1 MANLPRPGIINLDF
15 ADVSRMAQDIQA
27 NDPLR
32 QLLGQ
37 GSQFLR
43 TRDDRI
49 KYDRALAELEGR
61 DISDES
67 TTTGEGVGKAYDWL
81 KKNSGKA
88 YDTVK
93 EYGSKIVPTDF
104 TFKNPFVTEE
114 VAYEEG
120 DRIESPIFDGEM
132 SREDG
137 LAGGMSREDTMSRL
151 PAPMQTGTKTIFPT
165 TVVGKD
171 RKVEATRGEE
181 GKTTSAPYLDEY
193 QNELA
198 GGMSRESDGMT
209 KFSPEGERVSF
220 PTTVVGAEIA
230 SPVEGREVS
239 ATKLEAPMAVKRP
252 RSDAEIWSELNRL
265 NSQRAGFD
273 YNRIK
278 AEQQLANEVSKKV
291 TEQKEKSDI
300 NSPVNIKE
308 MAVQFRNYAGLIG
321 STNWNNFSDTQKK
334 DILAGYKGLHTQL
347 AKTELGRALIG
358 QVEAETPDAKNIVD
372 TDKTTTTGLDNEGLT
387 QQIKNQ
393 FATLDKPETE
403 TIENLGIIKK
413 TLEEAR
419 KKAGVSET
427 DTDYI
432 MLKQF
437 IDDTAKERAEFARE
451 KYTKGKES
459 RAEQLDKSEKAA
471 DYGLMVSGLETLK
484 NKPSDATTLNSV
496 LTSLLRIESGASI
509 GSDEYVNRAKD
520 YMSPED
526 YESFVNELSS
536 PILALKDKILS
547 GTAKNDIMRI
557 QSKYIA
563 KMNADKIIKN
573 ATLVVPEEYYKIN
586 KRRINEAGG
595 SGGKSTNEPTRKNN
609 ESITEFRKRYNEWKQ
624 GKK

>member
-165 TVVGKD
+165 TVVGKN
-171 RKVEATRGEE
+171 RMVEATRGEE
-181 GKTTSAPYLDEY
+181 GETTSAPYLDEY

-220 PTTVVGAEIA
+220 PTTVVGAPSEIA
-230 SPVEGREVS
+230 SPVEGSEV
-239 ATKLEAPMAVKRP
+239 AVTKLEAPMAVKRP

-273 YNRIK
+273 YNRVK
-278 AEQQLANEVSKKV
+278 NEQTLANEMAKKQA
-291 TEQKEKSDI
+291 EQKEKADI
-300 NSPVNIKE
+300 NSTSNIKE
-308 MAVQFRNYAGLIG
+308 MAVQFRNYAGSIG
-321 STNWNNFSDTQKK
+321 STNWNNFSDAQKSE
-334 DILAGYKGLHTQL
+334 ILAGYKGLRTQL
-347 AKTELGRALIG
+347 SKTELGKALIG
-358 QVEAETPDAKNIVD
+358 EVESELETPAPLETPIDGTFDSITLQNNID
-372 TDKTTTTGLDNEGLT
+372 KAFTDEDNPKTTTVEGLAKINKMLT
-387 QQIKNQ
+387 
-393 FATLDKPETE
+393 D
-403 TIENLGIIKK
+403 
-413 TLEEAR
+413 AR
-419 KKAGVSET
+419 IKAGVPENDPT
-427 DTDYI
+427 
-432 MLKQF
+432 F
-437 IDDTAKERAEFARE
+437 
-451 KYTKGKES
+451 
-459 RAEQLDKSEKAA
+459 
-471 DYGLMVSGLETLK
+471 
-484 NKPSDATTLNSV
+484 TTLQKYIKDVASSRSELATEKKGDVKEAQQQASQQFTQFSDFYPSYKSV
-496 LTSLLRIESGASI
+496 VSIQKDPSNATNVQLGVSELL
-509 GSDEYVNRAKD
+509 
-520 YMSPED
+520 
-526 YESFVNELSS
+526 
-536 PILALKDKILS
+536 KILS
-547 GTAKNDIMRI
+547 GTGVSDKERANTILALTPTAYQEQMRSKAASIGKTLADAILNMDQIALAEYSKNVDPTALAKQLGDRI
-557 QSKYIA
+557 PPSAWKWAENQA
-563 KMNADKIIKN
+563 
-573 ATLVVPEEYYKIN
+573 
-586 KRRINEAGG
+586 
-595 SGGKSTNEPTRKNN
+595 GKSTGGTSAKPTKRKDETMKQYMDRLNA
-609 ESITEFRKRYNEWKQ
+609 WKAKG
-624 GKK
+624 GK